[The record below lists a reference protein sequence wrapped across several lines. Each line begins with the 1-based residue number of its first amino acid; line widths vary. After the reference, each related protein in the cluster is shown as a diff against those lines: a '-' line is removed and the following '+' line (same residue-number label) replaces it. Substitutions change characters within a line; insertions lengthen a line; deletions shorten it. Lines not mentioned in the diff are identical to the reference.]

1 MRRRRWFDVWPA
13 YADLMTVL
21 AVVGLFT
28 TVALARQV
36 PARHDLA
43 RQLRQLEL
51 RMRKLSA
58 DLAARD
64 RELAALRTELARR
77 AQGYAASLE
86 QLRGQVREAA
96 RNEQMFH
103 AIQEAQGMVDQIST
117 RSGLAFSADQS
128 LEFGDDLVTFQ
139 TNSTEPIWRPDGRR
153 RLLRFCQAISAQ
165 LGEAGEAASGSDAL
179 FVIEV
184 EGHTDSAQCP
194 GDPNCNWWIS
204 SGRAASFVAVM
215 RQPATCP
222 GGKRWN
228 LRPIGYADTKPP
240 AGSHLPSRRIAVRL
254 TPNYRQIIT
263 SRLPAARP

>member
-28 TVALARQV
+28 TVALARQASARQE
-36 PARHDLA
+36 PAR
-43 RQLRQLEL
+43 RLRELEP
-51 RMRKLSA
+51 RMRQLSA

-77 AQGYAASLE
+77 TQGYAASLE
-86 QLRGQVREAA
+86 RLRGQVREAA

-103 AIQEAQGMVDQIST
+103 AIQEAQGLVDQISK
-117 RSGLAFSADQS
+117 RSGLTFSADQS

-139 TNSTEPIWRPDGRR
+139 TNSTEPIWRQDGRR

-165 LGEAGEAASGSDAL
+165 LGGASATASGSDSL

-222 GGKRWN
+222 GGQRWN

-240 AGSHLPSRRIAVRL
+240 AASHLPTRRIAVRL
-254 TPNYRQIIT
+254 TPDYRQIIT
-263 SRLPAARP
+263 YGLPVAQP

>member
-1 MRRRRWFDVWPA
+1 
-13 YADLMTVL
+13 MTVL

-28 TVALARQV
+28 TLALTRQ
-36 PARHDLA
+36 ASAHQDLA
-43 RQLRQLEL
+43 RQLRELEP

-77 AQGYAASLE
+77 TQGYAASLE
-86 QLRGQVREAA
+86 RLRDRVREAA
-96 RNEQMFH
+96 RNEQMFQ
-103 AIQEAQGMVDQIST
+103 AIQQAQALVDQIST
-117 RSGLAFSADQS
+117 RSGLTFSADQS

-165 LGEAGEAASGSDAL
+165 LATAFGSDSL

-222 GGKRWN
+222 GGQRWN

-240 AGSHLPSRRIAVRL
+240 ASGHLSTRRIAVRL

-263 SRLPAARP
+263 SRLPVARP